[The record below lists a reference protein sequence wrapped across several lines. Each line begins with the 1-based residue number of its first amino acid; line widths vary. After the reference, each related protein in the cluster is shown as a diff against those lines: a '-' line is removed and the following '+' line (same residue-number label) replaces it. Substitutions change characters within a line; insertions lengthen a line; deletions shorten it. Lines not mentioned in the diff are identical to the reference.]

1 MEAVTTF
8 RELFEMRET
17 DPDVWL
23 APNMHYPWGRVYGG
37 QVAAQGLYAA
47 AQTVEAAY
55 LPHSMHVYFIRQGI
69 SDEPITYEVDRI
81 RNGRSFVTRRV
92 LARQAGGVMLNLSV
106 SFQRPEDEPES
117 LTIAMPDD
125 VAFDPDAPE
134 DSFVPPMVRKSDPEA
149 RARAWVRI
157 GDEYT
162 PSPLM
167 EAVAHTFASDDLP
180 TEAVMYAH
188 PLGRPDFSAP
198 ESERTYFG
206 ASLDHAVW
214 FHDLTPASEW
224 TLHDFRSSGV
234 RGGRGVAQGD
244 LWSSDGRHIATVAQE
259 VVLRVAR

>member
-1 MEAVTTF
+1 
-8 RELFEMRET
+8 MRET

-92 LARQAGGVMLNLSV
+92 LARQASGVMLNLSV

-206 ASLDHAVW
+206 A
-214 FHDLTPASEW
+214 
-224 TLHDFRSSGV
+224 
-234 RGGRGVAQGD
+234 
-244 LWSSDGRHIATVAQE
+244 
-259 VVLRVAR
+259 